1 MAFKYALFD
10 QGSGREF
17 QSEPILNIAGLGSSD
32 GKRPFRY
39 FARPIEFAPRS
50 TIRLQITEVSAFQ
63 GELHVALHGYKT
75 LGTPGTPT
83 APGRA
88 RRRIQSMNGG
98 IVSALP
104 QLDVMR
110 ASYLCPNCGLPR
122 DYEHFD
128 ESGFASRQRRSSPA
142 VRWCWR
148 ASNCRH
154 NTAGCS
160 KISPSLPTCS
170 GAISP
175 RSRRPACNGSSQ
187 STNGPLYP
195 YVRLEH
201 IVNPWG
207 YGSFGVSIRL
217 DENATVEFVVRNLG
231 HPPPDR
237 PETEINRVG
246 GRIVGRFWYNPA
258 YGDATPRA
266 CHFK

>member
-63 GELHVALHGYKT
+63 GELHVSLHGYKT
-75 LGTPGTPT
+75 LGTP
-83 APGRA
+83 ARQ
-88 RRRIQSMNGG
+88 RRRDRRAQEGRSMNGG

-128 ESGFASRQRRSSPA
+128 ESGFAEHALAPGREVVLARFELPPQYCGMLENFSQFTDLLGRDLPQVETPGLQ
-142 VRWCWR
+142 WI
-148 ASNCRH
+148 
-154 NTAGCS
+154 
-160 KISPSLPTCS
+160 ISVNK
-170 GAISP
+170 
-175 RSRRPACNGSSQ
+175 R
-187 STNGPLYP
+187 PLYP
-195 YVRLEH
+195 YIKLEH

-217 DENATVEFVVRNLG
+217 DENATVEFAVRNVG
-231 HPPPDR
+231 HPSPDR
-237 PETEINRVG
+237 PETEISRIG

>member
-1 MAFKYALFD
+1 
-10 QGSGREF
+10 
-17 QSEPILNIAGLGSSD
+17 
-32 GKRPFRY
+32 
-39 FARPIEFAPRS
+39 
-50 TIRLQITEVSAFQ
+50 
-63 GELHVALHGYKT
+63 
-75 LGTPGTPT
+75 
-83 APGRA
+83 
-88 RRRIQSMNGG
+88 MNGG

-128 ESGFASRQRRSSPA
+128 ESGFAKKPLLGREVLLARFELPPQYCGLLENFSQFTDPVQVETPGLQWIISVNRR
-142 VRWCWR
+142 
-148 ASNCRH
+148 
-154 NTAGCS
+154 
-160 KISPSLPTCS
+160 
-170 GAISP
+170 
-175 RSRRPACNGSSQ
+175 
-187 STNGPLYP
+187 PLYP
-195 YVRLEH
+195 YIRLEH

-217 DENATVEFVVRNLG
+217 DENATVEFAVRNVG

-237 PETEINRVG
+237 PETEVTRIG